1 LEDRIWK
8 KYGGSTSIFLKLQEM
23 LSAHKDLA
31 RKLEQM
37 EKKYDAQFKIVFD
50 EIRWLM
56 TLPAVKKR
64 RIGFGRE
71 NVDDGFY
78 RLKLIVLI
86 GVE

>member
-8 KYGGSTSIFLKLQEM
+8 KYGGSTSIFLKLREM

-31 RKLEQM
+31 RKLERM

-50 EIRWLM
+50 AIRQLM
-56 TLPAVKKR
+56 APPVSKKR

-71 NVDDGFY
+71 KDRG
-78 RLKLIVLI
+78 
-86 GVE
+86 